1 MPTIPDLETQAK
13 DFANKITNIVQ
24 CFDDNAKA
32 FKVDIL
38 GKEKTHSA
46 TVEIYND
53 DGFSLYTNE
62 KPNFHIEAQW
72 TCRYDAYG
80 YGSKDPDSKYLM
92 ESIKNV
98 LSSDTNTIPPTAKTS
113 PVRIS
118 IFMEIILT

>member
-1 MPTIPDLETQAK
+1 MMHMV
-13 DFANKITNIVQ
+13 N
-24 CFDDNAKA
+24 
-32 FKVDIL
+32 
-38 GKEKTHSA
+38 
-46 TVEIYND
+46 
-53 DGFSLYTNE
+53 
-62 KPNFHIEAQW
+62 
-72 TCRYDAYG
+72 G